1 MFNKVL
7 FTKWIKLF
15 NKVFFTKWR
24 LGIEEKSYEKIYWNL
39 KYRFW
44 GNLDERKNIF
54 KENLDGK
61 KFKKY

>member
-1 MFNKVL
+1 
-7 FTKWIKLF
+7 LF